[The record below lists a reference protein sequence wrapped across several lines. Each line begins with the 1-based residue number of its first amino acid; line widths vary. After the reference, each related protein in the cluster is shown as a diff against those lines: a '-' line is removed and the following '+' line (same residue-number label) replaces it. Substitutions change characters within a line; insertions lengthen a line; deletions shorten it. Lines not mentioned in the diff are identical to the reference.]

1 MIRFVFSPSW
11 FSGIDS
17 LFELV
22 TVIVTMLIAIY
33 AHKIYKLTQEK
44 KYRFFSYSFLLISI
58 SYIIKILMDVS
69 VYYPTTKIVKI
80 GILTVVTHTFER
92 LDAFYSIGY
101 FVLRFLLL
109 LGLLGIFLVLEKR
122 EDWKS
127 AFLLIYL
134 AFVSA
139 LFGNYLYHVFH
150 ITTSLFLLL
159 IFVYYHNNYM
169 NYKSKN
175 SFFVASSFFL
185 IFVSQLIFIA
195 LSLHPV
201 LYVVGESIQLL
212 GYLLLLFTFISILKK

>member
-11 FSGIDS
+11 FFGIDS

-22 TVIVTMLIAIY
+22 TVVVAMLVALY
-33 AHKIYKLTQEK
+33 AHKVYKLTKEK
-44 KYRFFSYSFLLISI
+44 RYRFFSYAFLLISV

-69 VYYPTTKIVKI
+69 VYYPTTQIFKI
-80 GILTVVTHTFER
+80 GIFTVITHTFAR
-92 LDAFYSIGY
+92 LDAFYAVGY

-109 LGLLGIFLVLEKR
+109 LGLLGIFLVLERK
-122 EDWKS
+122 EDRKY

-139 LFGNYLYHVFH
+139 LFGNYLYHIFH
-150 ITTSLFLLL
+150 ITTSLLLLL
-159 IFVYYHNNYM
+159 IFVYFYNNYM
-169 NYKSKN
+169 NYKSRN

-201 LYVVGESIQLL
+201 LYVVAESVQLL
-212 GYLLLLFTFISILKK
+212 GYLLLLFTFVSILKK